1 MRLLLDTHTLIWF
14 FAGNSQVSNNA
25 RILIEDEDNN
35 KLVSI
40 ASIWEMAIKES
51 KGLLNLS
58 LPLHEYIA
66 QKLSLEDF
74 NLLNI
79 NLDHLSQI
87 VTLPF
92 YHKDHKD
99 HKAPFDRLLIAQAI
113 MEGIPILSK
122 DSAFDAYSIN
132 RLW

>member
-14 FAGNSQVSNNA
+14 FAGDSQLSANA

-51 KGLLNLS
+51 KGHLNLS

-87 VTLPF
+87 VTMPF
-92 YHKDHKD
+92 YHKD
-99 HKAPFDRLLIAQAI
+99 PFDRLLIAQAI

-122 DSAFDAYSIN
+122 DSAFDAYSKNLNLI
-132 RLW
+132 W

>member
-14 FAGNSQVSNNA
+14 FAGDSQLSATA

-66 QKLSLEDF
+66 QKLSFEDF

-92 YHKDHKD
+92 YHKD
-99 HKAPFDRLLIAQAI
+99 PFDRLLIAQA
-113 MEGIPILSK
+113 MVEGIPLLSK

>member
-14 FAGNSQVSNNA
+14 FAGDSQLSTTA

-35 KLVSI
+35 KLISV

-51 KGLLNLS
+51 KGHLNLS
-58 LPLHEYIA
+58 LPLHEYIG

-79 NLDHLSQI
+79 NLDHLSEI
-87 VTLPF
+87 VTMPF
-92 YHKDHKD
+92 YHKD
-99 HKAPFDRLLIAQAI
+99 PFDRLLIAQAI
-113 MEGIPILSK
+113 REGIPILSK
-122 DSAFDAYSIN
+122 DSAFDAYSKNIN
-132 RLW
+132 LIW

>member
-14 FAGNSQVSNNA
+14 FAGDSQLSNTA
-25 RILIEDEDNN
+25 RILMEDEDNN
-35 KLVSI
+35 KLISI

-51 KGLLNLS
+51 KGHLNLS
-58 LPLHEYIA
+58 LPLNEYIE
-66 QKLSLEDF
+66 QKLSWEDF

-87 VTLPF
+87 VTMPF
-92 YHKDHKD
+92 YHKD
-99 HKAPFDRLLIAQAI
+99 PFDRLLIAQAI

-122 DSAFDAYSIN
+122 DSAFDAYSKNLNLI
-132 RLW
+132 W

>member
-14 FAGNSQVSNNA
+14 FAGNSQLSATA

-92 YHKDHKD
+92 YHKD
-99 HKAPFDRLLIAQAI
+99 PFDRLLIAQAI

>member
-1 MRLLLDTHTLIWF
+1 MRILLDTHTLIWF
-14 FAGNSQVSNNA
+14 FAGDSQLSTNA

-51 KGLLNLS
+51 KGHLNLS

-87 VTLPF
+87 VTMPF
-92 YHKDHKD
+92 YHKD
-99 HKAPFDRLLIAQAI
+99 PFDRLLIAQAI

-122 DSAFDAYSIN
+122 DSAFDAYSKNLNLI
-132 RLW
+132 W

>member
-14 FAGNSQVSNNA
+14 FAGDSQLSSIA

-35 KLVSI
+35 KLVSV
-40 ASIWEMAIKES
+40 ASIWEMAIKNS
-51 KGLLNLS
+51 KGS
-58 LPLHEYIA
+58 LTFDLPFQAYID

-79 NLDHLSQI
+79 DLDHLNAI
-87 VTLPF
+87 VTMPF
-92 YHKDHKD
+92 HHKD
-99 HKAPFDRLLIAQAI
+99 PFDRLLIAQA
-113 MEGIPILSK
+113 MVERIPILSK

-132 RLW
+132 RIW

>member
-14 FAGNSQVSNNA
+14 FAGDFQLSTTA

-51 KGLLNLS
+51 KGHLNLS
-58 LPLHEYIA
+58 LPLHEYIG

-79 NLDHLSQI
+79 NLDHLSEI
-87 VTLPF
+87 VTMPL
-92 YHKDHKD
+92 YHKD
-99 HKAPFDRLLIAQAI
+99 PFDRLIIAQAI
-113 MEGIPILSK
+113 REGIPILSK
-122 DSAFDAYSIN
+122 DSAFDAYSKNLN
-132 RLW
+132 RIW

>member
-14 FAGNSQVSNNA
+14 FAGNSQLSATA

-35 KLVSI
+35 KLVCI

-51 KGLLNLS
+51 KGHLNLS
-58 LPLHEYIA
+58 LPLDEYIG

-79 NLDHLSQI
+79 NLDHLSEI
-87 VTLPF
+87 ATMPF
-92 YHKDHKD
+92 YDKDHKD
-99 HKAPFDRLLIAQAI
+99 PFDRLLIAQAI
-113 MEGIPILSK
+113 REGIPILSK
-122 DSAFDAYSIN
+122 DSAFDAYSKNIN
-132 RLW
+132 LIW

>member
-14 FAGNSQVSNNA
+14 FAGNSQLSTNA

-51 KGLLNLS
+51 KGHLNLS

-87 VTLPF
+87 VTMPF
-92 YHKDHKD
+92 YHKD
-99 HKAPFDRLLIAQAI
+99 PFDRLLIAQAI

-122 DSAFDAYSIN
+122 DSKFDDYSKNFNLI
-132 RLW
+132 W

>member
-14 FAGNSQVSNNA
+14 FAGNSKVSAIA
-25 RILIEDEDNN
+25 RILIEDEDNH

-58 LPLHEYIA
+58 VPFQEYIA

-79 NLDHLSQI
+79 NLDHLNAISDH
-87 VTLPF
+87 V
-92 YHKDHKD
+92 YHKIY
-99 HKAPFDRLLIAQAI
+99 PLLIAQA
-113 MEGIPILSK
+113 MVEGIPILSK
-122 DSAFDAYSIN
+122 ESAFDAYSIN
-132 RLW
+132 RVW

>member
-14 FAGNSQVSNNA
+14 FAGDSQLSTNA

-92 YHKDHKD
+92 YHKD
-99 HKAPFDRLLIAQAI
+99 PFDRLLIAQAI

-122 DSAFDAYSIN
+122 DSKFDPYSKNVNLI
-132 RLW
+132 W

>member
-14 FAGNSQVSNNA
+14 FAGNSQLSATA

-51 KGLLNLS
+51 KGHLNLS

-87 VTLPF
+87 VTMPF
-92 YHKDHKD
+92 YHKD
-99 HKAPFDRLLIAQAI
+99 PFDRLLIAQAI

-122 DSAFDAYSIN
+122 DSAFDAYSKNLKLI
-132 RLW
+132 W

>member
-14 FAGNSQVSNNA
+14 FAGDSQLSTNA

-51 KGLLNLS
+51 KGDLNLS

-87 VTLPF
+87 VTMPF
-92 YHKDHKD
+92 YHKD
-99 HKAPFDRLLIAQAI
+99 PFDRLLIAQAI

-122 DSAFDAYSIN
+122 DSKFDAYSKNVNLI
-132 RLW
+132 W

>member
-14 FAGNSQVSNNA
+14 FAGDSQLSTTA

-35 KLVSI
+35 KLISI

-51 KGLLNLS
+51 KGHLNLS
-58 LPLHEYIA
+58 LPLHEYIG

-79 NLDHLSQI
+79 NLDHLSEI
-87 VTLPF
+87 VTMPF
-92 YHKDHKD
+92 YHKD
-99 HKAPFDRLLIAQAI
+99 PFDRLLIAQAI
-113 MEGIPILSK
+113 REGIPILSK
-122 DSAFDAYSIN
+122 DSAFDAYSKNIN
-132 RLW
+132 LIW

>member
-14 FAGNSQVSNNA
+14 FAGDSQLSNTA

-51 KGLLNLS
+51 KGHLKLS
-58 LPLHEYIA
+58 LPLDEYIG

-79 NLDHLSQI
+79 NLDHLSAI
-87 VTLPF
+87 VTMPF
-92 YHKDHKD
+92 YHKD
-99 HKAPFDRLLIAQAI
+99 PFDRLLIAQAI

-122 DSAFDAYSIN
+122 DSAFDAYSKNLNLI
-132 RLW
+132 W

>member
-14 FAGNSQVSNNA
+14 FAGNSQLSATA
-25 RILIEDEDNN
+25 RILIEHEDNN

-51 KGLLNLS
+51 KGHLNLS

-99 HKAPFDRLLIAQAI
+99 PFDRLLIAQAI

>member
-14 FAGNSQVSNNA
+14 FAGDSQLSTNA

-51 KGLLNLS
+51 KGHLNLS

-87 VTLPF
+87 VTMPF
-92 YHKDHKD
+92 YHKD
-99 HKAPFDRLLIAQAI
+99 PFDRLLIAQAI
-113 MEGIPILSK
+113 MEGIPLLSK
-122 DSAFDAYSIN
+122 DSAFDAYSKNLNLI
-132 RLW
+132 W

>member
-1 MRLLLDTHTLIWF
+1 MRLLLGTHTLIWF
-14 FAGNSQVSNNA
+14 FAGNSQLSATA

-92 YHKDHKD
+92 YHKD
-99 HKAPFDRLLIAQAI
+99 PFDRLLIAQAI

-122 DSAFDAYSIN
+122 DYKFDAYSIN

>member
-14 FAGNSQVSNNA
+14 FAGDSQLSNTA
-25 RILIEDEDNN
+25 RILMEDEDNN
-35 KLVSI
+35 KLISI

-51 KGLLNLS
+51 KGHLNLS
-58 LPLHEYIA
+58 LPLHEYIE
-66 QKLSLEDF
+66 QKLSWEDF

-87 VTLPF
+87 VTMPF
-92 YHKDHKD
+92 YHKD
-99 HKAPFDRLLIAQAI
+99 PFDRLLIAQAI

-122 DSAFDAYSIN
+122 DSAFDAYSKNIN
-132 RLW
+132 LIW